1 MLQRLRYMT
10 SDIHSV
16 GLRYVLL
23 KPTSVQ
29 RILSSMC
36 VYALI
41 VFIQKQSM
49 QTSGRK
55 YSFARNILL
64 VNMMIYT
71 NALLGKIPFQCI
83 SMQYR
88 HTLVN
93 DGMYLFSSVMH
104 TIL

>member
-10 SDIHSV
+10 SDIHSA
-16 GLRYVLL
+16 GLKSVIP

-36 VYALI
+36 VYAYNI

-49 QTSGRK
+49 QASGRK

-64 VNMMIYT
+64 VNIICT
-71 NALLGKIPFQCI
+71 HILHAFLGKSPSCA
-83 SMQYR
+83 
-88 HTLVN
+88 L
-93 DGMYLFSSVMH
+93 
-104 TIL
+104 